1 MSNIQQGLL
10 ISAIGMG
17 LVFVVI
23 IFLWGLMALMMRLTS
38 VKRKPE
44 VGAVSETTLAPEISV
59 IPEMQTA
66 ESQRRAAAAAA
77 VAVLMAMASQRRRS
91 ARRSAQNSQAE
102 TALGMNPW
110 QSYHRERQLE
120 NRNLRG

>member
-1 MSNIQQGLL
+1 MSIIQQGLL

-38 VKRKPE
+38 VKRKPD

-66 ESQRRAAAAAA
+66 ESQRRAAAAA
-77 VAVLMAMASQRRRS
+77 VAVLMAMASQR
-91 ARRSAQNSQAE
+91 RRSAQNSQAE

>member
-1 MSNIQQGLL
+1 MSTIQQGLL

-38 VKRKPE
+38 TKSEPE
-44 VGAVSETTLAPEISV
+44 AGGASDPLLKTEVSVVPEL
-59 IPEMQTA
+59 QTA
-66 ESQRRAAAAAA
+66 ENQRRAAAAA
-77 VAVLMAMASQRRRS
+77 VAVLMAMASHR
-91 ARRSAQNSQAE
+91 RRSAQNSQAE
-102 TALGMNPW
+102 SAPGMNPW

-120 NRNLRG
+120 NRNIRG

>member
-44 VGAVSETTLAPEISV
+44 VGAVSETTLALEISV

-66 ESQRRAAAAAA
+66 ESQRRAAAAA

-91 ARRSAQNSQAE
+91 AQNPQAE

>member
-66 ESQRRAAAAAA
+66 ESQRRAAAAA
-77 VAVLMAMASQRRRS
+77 VAVLMAMASQR
-91 ARRSAQNSQAE
+91 RRSAQNSQAE